1 MILDPALVTDIRELG
16 SADGARIT
24 RPGQSRVRCEGGE
37 VKVEFLNRKDT

>member
-24 RPGQSRVRCEGGE
+24 RPGRWIVCRKGTGA
-37 VKVEFLNRKDT
+37 KVTILNRKDT